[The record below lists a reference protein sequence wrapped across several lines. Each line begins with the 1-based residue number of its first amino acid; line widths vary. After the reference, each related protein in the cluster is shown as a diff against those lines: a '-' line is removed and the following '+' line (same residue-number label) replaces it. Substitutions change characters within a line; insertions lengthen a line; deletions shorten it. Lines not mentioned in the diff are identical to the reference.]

1 MSEMEEKKY
10 SVTFELKVG
19 VGDDDLTFNVNTE
32 YHQAPALYVK
42 DAMTCLMFKLP
53 EIVRAGWIVIEGMDD
68 NVKSGFEHKIKFDFF
83 TQDNDEWEVS
93 AKVENPN
100 ETGRMLIGFIE
111 RIILNDPV
119 IDEILQREK

>member
-1 MSEMEEKKY
+1 MEEKKY

-19 VGDDDLTFNVNTE
+19 ASDDDLTFNVNTK

-68 NVKSGFEHKIKFDFF
+68 NVKSGFEHKIKLDFC
-83 TQDNDEWEVS
+83 TQDGDEWDVS

-111 RIILNDPV
+111 KILLKDPV
-119 IDEILQREK
+119 IDEILQRAK